1 MYFVL
6 KNTFGLAK
14 RLLLMS
20 TPYSLLPISYLRFLL
35 LTLALSSV
43 TFAEDWAHFN
53 TADETVLAELERVF
67 SQEPYIKALNAADQ
81 LKATAGTA
89 LVPSGD
95 SFVPLKYAVALGRNR
110 SLTAQE
116 RAIYQ
121 SRYESTAAELY
132 RQAIAREDL
141 SARMAALWQVY
152 KQYPAAR
159 SAQTALDNLS
169 EYFYQAGQY
178 EPSLRALDELASA
191 PCYDSSA
198 LPIEQLNA
206 RRLLCLFGKCSL
218 RSGTAFEKEQAALK
232 EQLADFQQRYPNA
245 VGSMGGK
252 KVDLNA
258 FLADA
263 FSRIAPADTSD
274 SAQTS
279 PKSAYR
285 VDAAGLWRT
294 GAGQEPELL
303 AEDGAPDSVKALYN
317 GSFDNAFVLGDGLI
331 FARIGTPNAYENPNR
346 RAPLELGNRLVCV
359 DSRQFNALA
368 WEKSSS
374 NANSRWLVP
383 LHYDSGRLYAVEV
396 QTATAAYELTV
407 VCMDA
412 ASGMELFS
420 TRLLSTP
427 HKPTV
432 SFSFESPFTFQ
443 LTVEKDA
450 DSRAQFEI
458 NRTTGEIESL
468 K

>member
-1 MYFVL
+1 M
-6 KNTFGLAK
+6 T
-14 RLLLMS
+14 
-20 TPYSLLPISYLRFLL
+20 
-35 LTLALSSV
+35 SV

-53 TADETVLAELERVF
+53 TADETVLAELDRIY

-81 LKATAGTA
+81 LKTTAGTA
-89 LVPSGD
+89 LVPIGD
-95 SFVPLKYAVALGRNR
+95 SFVPLKYAAALGRNR
-110 SLTAQE
+110 SLTVQE

-132 RQAIAREDL
+132 RQAIAKEDFQD
-141 SARMAALWQVY
+141 RTPALWQVY
-152 KQYPAAR
+152 KLYPAAR
-159 SAQTALDNLS
+159 ASQTALDNLS

-191 PCYDSSA
+191 PCYDSSS
-198 LPIEQLNA
+198 LPHEQLNA

-218 RSGTAFEKEQAALK
+218 LSGTAFEKEQDALK
-232 EQLADFQQRYPNA
+232 KQLADFKQRYPRA

-263 FSRIAPADTSD
+263 FARIAPAEKNNSSETE
-274 SAQTS
+274 
-279 PKSAYR
+279 PKRAYR

-317 GSFDNAFVLGDGLI
+317 GSFDNAFVTGDGLI
-331 FARIGTPNAYENPNR
+331 FARIGTPDAYPNPNR
-346 RAPLELGNRLVCV
+346 RSPLELSNRLVCV
-359 DSRQFNALA
+359 DERQFDALA
-368 WEKSSS
+368 WEKSPSDS
-374 NANSRWLVP
+374 NSRWLAP
-383 LHYDSGRLYAVEV
+383 LHYDYGRLYAIEV
-396 QTATAAYELTV
+396 HTTQSAYELTL

-412 ASGMELFS
+412 ASGMELFR

-432 SFSFESPFTFQ
+432 TFHFDSPFTFT

-450 DSRAQFEI
+450 DHRATFEI

>member
-1 MYFVL
+1 M
-6 KNTFGLAK
+6 
-14 RLLLMS
+14 
-20 TPYSLLPISYLRFLL
+20 
-35 LTLALSSV
+35 
-43 TFAEDWAHFN
+43 
-53 TADETVLAELERVF
+53 ERIY

-81 LKATAGTA
+81 LKATAGAA
-89 LVPSGD
+89 LVPSNGQ
-95 SFVPLKYAVALGRNR
+95 FVPLKYAVALGRNR

-116 RAIYQ
+116 QATYQ
-121 SRYESTAAELY
+121 SRYDSTAAELY

-152 KQYPAAR
+152 KLYPAAR

-169 EYFYQAGQY
+169 EYFYQVGQY
-178 EPSLRALDELASA
+178 EPSLSALEELASA
-191 PCYDSSA
+191 PCYDSSV
-198 LPIEQLNA
+198 LPLEQLNA

-218 RSGTAFEKEQAALK
+218 LSGTAFEKEQATLK
-232 EQLADFQQRYPNA
+232 EQLADFKQRYPRA

-252 KVDLNA
+252 KVDLNV

-263 FSRIAPADTSD
+263 FSRLAPAEKSEFAETE
-274 SAQTS
+274 

-294 GAGQEPELL
+294 TTGQEPELL

-317 GSFDNAFVLGDGLI
+317 GSFDNACVKGDGLI
-331 FARIGTPNAYENPNR
+331 FARIGTPDAYENPNR

-359 DSRQFNALA
+359 DSRQFDALA
-368 WEKSSS
+368 WEKSPSS
-374 NANSRWLVP
+374 ANSRWLAP
-383 LHYDSGRLYAVEV
+383 LHYDFGRLYAVEV
-396 QTATAAYELTV
+396 QTTTAAYELTV

-412 ASGMELFS
+412 ASGMELFR

-427 HKPTV
+427 YKPTV
-432 SFSFESPFTFQ
+432 KFSFDSPFTFT

-450 DSRAQFEI
+450 DHCASFEI
-458 NRTTGEIESL
+458 TRTTGEIESL

>member
-1 MYFVL
+1 M
-6 KNTFGLAK
+6 
-14 RLLLMS
+14 
-20 TPYSLLPISYLRFLL
+20 
-35 LTLALSSV
+35 
-43 TFAEDWAHFN
+43 
-53 TADETVLAELERVF
+53 ERIF

-95 SFVPLKYAVALGRNR
+95 SFIPLKYAAALGRNR

-121 SRYESTAAELY
+121 SRYESTASVLY

-141 SARMAALWQVY
+141 PARMAALWQVY
-152 KQYPAAR
+152 KLYPAAR
-159 SAQTALDNLS
+159 ASQTALDNLS

-178 EPSLRALDELASA
+178 EPSLHALDELASA
-191 PCYDSSA
+191 PCYDASS
-198 LPIEQLNA
+198 LPLEQLNA

-218 RSGTAFEKEQAALK
+218 LSGTAFEEEQNNLK
-232 EQLADFQQRYPNA
+232 EQLADFKQRYPRA

-258 FLADA
+258 FLADSFA
-263 FSRIAPADTSD
+263 RIAPAEKSD

-285 VDAAGLWRT
+285 VDASGLWRT
-294 GAGQEPELL
+294 TSDSQPELL

-317 GSFDNAFVLGDGLI
+317 GSFDNACVTGDGLI
-331 FARIGTPNAYENPNR
+331 FARIGTPDAYENPNR

-359 DSRQFNALA
+359 DSRQFDALA
-368 WEKSSS
+368 WEKSPSS
-374 NANSRWLVP
+374 ANSRWLAP

-396 QTATAAYELTV
+396 QTTTAVYELTV

-412 ASGMELFS
+412 ASGMELFK

-432 SFSFESPFTFQ
+432 SFRFDSPFTFT

-450 DSRAQFEI
+450 DNRAEFEI
-458 NRTTGEIESL
+458 NRTTGEIERL
-468 K
+468 KTK

>member
-1 MYFVL
+1 M
-6 KNTFGLAK
+6 
-14 RLLLMS
+14 
-20 TPYSLLPISYLRFLL
+20 
-35 LTLALSSV
+35 
-43 TFAEDWAHFN
+43 D
-53 TADETVLAELERVF
+53 RVF

-81 LKATAGTA
+81 LKATSGNT
-89 LVPSGD
+89 LVPYGD

-121 SRYESTAAELY
+121 SRYDSTASALY

-152 KQYPAAR
+152 KLYPAAR

-178 EPSLRALDELASA
+178 EPSLSALDELASA

-198 LPIEQLNA
+198 LPHEQLNA

-218 RSGTAFEKEQAALK
+218 LSGTAFEKEQDALK
-232 EQLADFQQRYPNA
+232 KQLADFKQSYPRA

-263 FSRIAPADTSD
+263 FARIAPAEKNNSSETE
-274 SAQTS
+274 
-279 PKSAYR
+279 PKRAYR

-294 GAGQEPELL
+294 TSGQEPELL

-317 GSFDNAFVLGDGLI
+317 GSFDNAFVTGDGLI
-331 FARIGTPNAYENPNR
+331 FARIGTPDAYENPNR

-359 DSRQFNALA
+359 DSRQFDALA
-368 WEKSSS
+368 WEKSPSS
-374 NANSRWLVP
+374 ANSRWLAP
-383 LHYDSGRLYAVEV
+383 LHYDAGRLYAVEV
-396 QTATAAYELTV
+396 QTTTAAYELIV

-412 ASGMELFS
+412 ASGMELFR

-432 SFSFESPFTFQ
+432 TFHFDSPFTFQ

-450 DSRAQFEI
+450 DNRAAFEI

>member
-1 MYFVL
+1 M
-6 KNTFGLAK
+6 T
-14 RLLLMS
+14 
-20 TPYSLLPISYLRFLL
+20 
-35 LTLALSSV
+35 SV
-43 TFAEDWAHFN
+43 TYAEDWAHFN
-53 TADETVLAELERVF
+53 TADETVLAELERVY

-89 LVPSGD
+89 LVPSNGQ
-95 SFVPLKYAVALGRNR
+95 FVPLKYAVAPGRNR

-116 RAIYQ
+116 KAIYQ

-152 KQYPAAR
+152 KLYPAAR
-159 SAQTALDNLS
+159 ASQTALDNLS

-198 LPIEQLNA
+198 LPLEQLNA

-218 RSGTAFEKEQAALK
+218 LSGTAFEEEQAALK
-232 EQLADFQQRYPNA
+232 EQLADFKQRYPNA

-252 KVDLNA
+252 KVDLSA
-258 FLADA
+258 FLAEA
-263 FSRIAPADTSD
+263 FSRLAPADENTSAD
-274 SAQTS
+274 S
-279 PKSAYR
+279 PKTGYK
-285 VDAAGLWRT
+285 VDASGLWRT
-294 GAGQEPELL
+294 MSEKEPELL
-303 AEDGAPDSVKALYN
+303 TEDDSPDSVKALYS
-317 GSFDNAFVLGDGLI
+317 GSFDSAVVTGDDLI
-331 FARIGTPNAYENPNR
+331 FAVVGTPEAYPNPNR
-346 RAPLELGNRLVCV
+346 RSPLELSNRIVCV
-359 DSRQFNALA
+359 DERQFDALA
-368 WEKSSS
+368 WEKSPSDS
-374 NANSRWLVP
+374 NSRWLAP
-383 LHYDSGRLYAVEV
+383 MYYDYGRLYSVEV
-396 QTATAAYELTV
+396 QTTTASYELTV

-412 ASGMELFS
+412 ASGMELYR

-432 SFSFESPFTFQ
+432 SFRFDSPFTFQ

-450 DSRAQFEI
+450 DHRAEFEI

>member
-1 MYFVL
+1 M
-6 KNTFGLAK
+6 T
-14 RLLLMS
+14 
-20 TPYSLLPISYLRFLL
+20 
-35 LTLALSSV
+35 SV

-53 TADETVLAELERVF
+53 TADETVLAELERIF

-81 LKATAGTA
+81 LKATAGAA
-89 LVPSGD
+89 LVPSNGR
-95 SFVPLKYAVALGRNR
+95 FVPLKYAAALGRNR
-110 SLTAQE
+110 SLTAPE

-132 RQAIAREDL
+132 RQAIAKEDFQDRTL
-141 SARMAALWQVY
+141 ALWQVY
-152 KQYPAAR
+152 KLYPAAR
-159 SAQTALDNLS
+159 SAQTVLDNLS
-169 EYFYQAGQY
+169 EYFYQACQY
-178 EPSLRALDELASA
+178 EQSLRALDELASA

-198 LPIEQLNA
+198 LPHEQLNA

-218 RSGTAFEKEQAALK
+218 LSGTAFEKEQPALK
-232 EQLADFQQRYPNA
+232 EQLADFKQSYPRA

-263 FSRIAPADTSD
+263 FARLAPADTNN
-274 SAQTS
+274 SAQTE

-285 VDAAGLWRT
+285 VDADGLWRT
-294 GAGQEPELL
+294 TVGQEPELL

-317 GSFDNAFVLGDGLI
+317 GAFDNACVSGDGLI
-331 FARIGTPNAYENPNR
+331 FARIGTPDAYENPNR

-359 DSRQFNALA
+359 DSRQFDALA
-368 WEKSSS
+368 WEKSPSS
-374 NANSRWLVP
+374 ANSRWLAP
-383 LHYDSGRLYAVEV
+383 LHYDAGRLYAVEV
-396 QTATAAYELTV
+396 QTTTAAYERIV

-412 ASGMELFS
+412 ASGMELFR
-420 TRLLSTP
+420 TRLLSTS

-432 SFSFESPFTFQ
+432 KFSFDSPFTFT

-450 DSRAQFEI
+450 DNRAAFEI

-468 K
+468 KTE

>member
-1 MYFVL
+1 M
-6 KNTFGLAK
+6 T
-14 RLLLMS
+14 
-20 TPYSLLPISYLRFLL
+20 
-35 LTLALSSV
+35 SV

-53 TADETVLAELERVF
+53 TADETVLAELDRVY

-95 SFVPLKYAVALGRNR
+95 SFIPLKYAAALGRNR

-152 KQYPAAR
+152 KLYPAAR
-159 SAQTALDNLS
+159 VAQTALDNLS

-178 EPSLRALDELASA
+178 EPSLHALDELASA

-198 LPIEQLNA
+198 LPPAQLNA

-218 RSGTAFEKEQAALK
+218 LSGTAFEKEQANLK
-232 EQLADFQQRYPNA
+232 EQLADFNRRYPRA

-258 FLADA
+258 FLANA
-263 FSRIAPADTSD
+263 FARLAPAEKND
-274 SAQTS
+274 SAETS

-285 VDAAGLWRT
+285 VDADGLWQT
-294 GAGQEPELL
+294 TSDGQPELL
-303 AEDGAPDSVKALYN
+303 AEDDAPDSVKALYN
-317 GSFDNAFVLGDGLI
+317 GSFDNACVTGDGLI
-331 FARIGTPNAYENPNR
+331 FARIGTPDAYENPNR

-359 DSRQFNALA
+359 DSRQFDALS
-368 WEKSSS
+368 WEKSPSS
-374 NANSRWLVP
+374 ANSRWLAP
-383 LHYDSGRLYAVEV
+383 LHYDAGRLYAVEV
-396 QTATAAYELTV
+396 QTTTAAYELTV

-412 ASGMELFS
+412 ASGMELFR

-432 SFSFESPFTFQ
+432 SFSFDSPFTFQ

-450 DSRAQFEI
+450 DNRAAFEI